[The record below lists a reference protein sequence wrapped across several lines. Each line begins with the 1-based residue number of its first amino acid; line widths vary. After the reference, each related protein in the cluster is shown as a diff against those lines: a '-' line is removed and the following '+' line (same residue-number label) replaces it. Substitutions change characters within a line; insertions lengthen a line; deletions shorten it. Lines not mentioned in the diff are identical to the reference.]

1 MNFFHMAWIFII
13 PSKGFV
19 SRVSLIFT
27 SNDGLVIQSK
37 YVILGLLGAIYT
49 MKCLQENGF
58 NNLDSNTLE
67 KLYSKDLIIQKGYNK
82 HQLPPVPADI
92 YGRNSGGTGLLI
104 NISLNLNSILA
115 INEPSQVI
123 FAHIIEIFFW
133 KHINFQVLICFIIDK
148 TLFSGN
154 KP

>member
-1 MNFFHMAWIFII
+1 MNFFYTVWIFII

-27 SNDGLVIQSK
+27 SNDGLVIK

-49 MKCLQENGF
+49 MKSLQENGF

-82 HQLPPVPADI
+82 HQLPPVPANI

-123 FAHIIEIFFW
+123 FAQIFEIFSENIYFSS
-133 KHINFQVLICFIIDK
+133 INWFRYWQKSIFRK
-148 TLFSGN
+148 
-154 KP
+154 